1 MSTDDLPAGEAGDS
15 PTTGRRG
22 LITRRAVA
30 AAAGLGLAAVAA
42 EPAHAASGTMIYG
55 GVNDAGADQTA
66 LTSSATNTLLVHNT
80 NTGGTSAIRGYHA
93 GTGWALHGASVGGT
107 AVRGEGVHG
116 VFGYASGS
124 GKGVEGQSVNGWG
137 VNGYSM
143 NATAIRAHAGAE
155 GTGSALS
162 AECDNATGYGI
173 HVQGGKAQ
181 LHLQP
186 HAATGAPTAGSH
198 QVGEVFVDQ
207 FGRHH
212 LCVAAG
218 TPGTWVRPGFNP
230 LVPFRV
236 CDTRSGTGTPYS
248 TGVKRGPASTLTVDV
263 VGVAGLAIPTGA
275 TAVVGNLTAVA
286 PTSATYLT
294 VYPADVPRPGTSTLN
309 TPAGGSL
316 SNQVTAKIS
325 AAGELKIYN
334 HTGSTHVILDIA
346 GFFF

>member
-1 MSTDDLPAGEAGDS
+1 MSTEEMPAA

-22 LITRRAVA
+22 LIKRGAIA
-30 AAAGLGLAAVAA
+30 AAGGLGLAALAA
-42 EPAHAASGTMIYG
+42 DPAHATSGTMIYG

-66 LTSSATNTLLVHNT
+66 LTSSATNSLLVHNT
-80 NTGGTSAIRGYHA
+80 NPGGTSAIRGYHA
-93 GTGWALHGASVGGT
+93 GSGWALFGGSVGGT

-116 VFGYASGS
+116 VFGYATGS
-124 GKGVEGQSVNGWG
+124 GKGVEGQSVSGWG

-143 NATAIRAHAGAE
+143 NSTAIRAHAGTE
-155 GTGSALS
+155 GTGNALS
-162 AECDNATGYGI
+162 AECDNTKGYGV

-186 HAATGAPTAGSH
+186 YAATGAPTSGSH
-198 QVGEVFVDQ
+198 LVGEVFVDQ

-236 CDTRSGTGTPYS
+236 CDTRPGTGTPYS
-248 TGVKRGPASTLTVDV
+248 GTKLGPGATLAVDV
-263 VGVAGLAIPTGA
+263 VGVAGLAIPNGA
-275 TAVVGNLTAVA
+275 TAVVGNITVVG
-286 PTSATYLT
+286 PSAGTYLT
-294 VYPADVPRPGTSTLN
+294 VFPGDATRPNASTIN
-309 TPAGGSL
+309 VAAGQTL
-316 SNQVTAKIS
+316 ANQVTTKIS
-325 AAGELKIYN
+325 AAGILNVYN
-334 HTGSTHVILDIA
+334 ASGSTNILLDIT